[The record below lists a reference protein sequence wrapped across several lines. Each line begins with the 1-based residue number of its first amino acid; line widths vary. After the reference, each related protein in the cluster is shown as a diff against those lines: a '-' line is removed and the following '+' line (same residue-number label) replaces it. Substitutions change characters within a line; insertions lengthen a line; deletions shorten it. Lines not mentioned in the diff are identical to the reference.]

1 MATLKEITAKCK
13 AGEIDEAYEIAI
25 QDWQN
30 SPDDVWAQRGVGW
43 VLYYYIKADVENK
56 KKGAFFEHLDKLFE
70 LTKLDSFQDRLIF
83 ENVLWKIAEYAKG
96 IQVNDFALLSE
107 LFAKIQGHQFIRSKP
122 YSLLLQYFLKFEGWN
137 KMVDFIEW
145 WELSNLQLEDYK
157 QFPSSNGKKVMSLA
171 ERVYIAYSK
180 ALIKLGD
187 KERIAAFIPKL
198 ESLMKKYPDML
209 YPGYF
214 CGKLLIALGAEREQI
229 LKKVV
234 PFVRKKV
241 NEFWAWQLMSEI
253 FYDDTKKQIACL
265 LRALQC
271 KTQESFLGK
280 IRIKLVGLYINSN
293 DYSRAKF
300 HIEKVSTCYTQQ
312 GWKLPEPIL
321 HWSAEN
327 WFQTAQP
334 DPSEPLDYKPITE
347 EMLLFVLME
356 CNAIVTHVNVEKK
369 MATVIYGVKKEGF
382 FNYDKYV
389 KKLKVGDCI
398 NMAILEVSA
407 NGFMKLKSV
416 KKNDRLIESN
426 YCKKISGVVVSNE
439 YETALFIEINDGN
452 SYYIPDYLVN
462 KNDIEEKDRVTGV
475 VIYSYNRKLKEWKW
489 KCLSVNKEK
498 KQNVKSSNLEDY
510 ISIDNDNKD
519 CEACNLYNDEICSG
533 LGDCPL

>member
-56 KKGAFFEHLDKLFE
+56 KKEAFFEHLDKLFE

-107 LFAKIQGHQFIRSKP
+107 LFAKIQGHQFIHSKP
-122 YSLLLQYFLKFEGWN
+122 YSLLLQCFLKFEGWN

-214 CGKLLIALGAEREQI
+214 
-229 LKKVV
+229 
-234 PFVRKKV
+234 
-241 NEFWAWQLMSEI
+241 
-253 FYDDTKKQIACL
+253 
-265 LRALQC
+265 
-271 KTQESFLGK
+271 
-280 IRIKLVGLYINSN
+280 
-293 DYSRAKF
+293 
-300 HIEKVSTCYTQQ
+300 
-312 GWKLPEPIL
+312 
-321 HWSAEN
+321 
-327 WFQTAQP
+327 
-334 DPSEPLDYKPITE
+334 
-347 EMLLFVLME
+347 
-356 CNAIVTHVNVEKK
+356 
-369 MATVIYGVKKEGF
+369 
-382 FNYDKYV
+382 
-389 KKLKVGDCI
+389 
-398 NMAILEVSA
+398 
-407 NGFMKLKSV
+407 
-416 KKNDRLIESN
+416 
-426 YCKKISGVVVSNE
+426 
-439 YETALFIEINDGN
+439 
-452 SYYIPDYLVN
+452 
-462 KNDIEEKDRVTGV
+462 
-475 VIYSYNRKLKEWKW
+475 
-489 KCLSVNKEK
+489 
-498 KQNVKSSNLEDY
+498 
-510 ISIDNDNKD
+510 
-519 CEACNLYNDEICSG
+519 
-533 LGDCPL
+533 